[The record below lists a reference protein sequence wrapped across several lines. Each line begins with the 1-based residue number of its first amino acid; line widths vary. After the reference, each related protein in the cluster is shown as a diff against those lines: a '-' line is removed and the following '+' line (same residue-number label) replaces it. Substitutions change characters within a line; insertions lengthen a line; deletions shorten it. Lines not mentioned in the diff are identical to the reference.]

1 MTYGGRTG
9 LVAESEAR
17 MSDVSSST
25 AVAPDFKA
33 WARWFVPILVA
44 VLIVD
49 QVSKFWI
56 FSLNPLTLPAWLAQH
71 YNTGVAWGIGNQA
84 PLIVTLITLILI
96 PLLTWV
102 WWKQFRP
109 CGAAENLAFGA
120 VLGGALGNAI
130 DRVLTQFGLG
140 QFAGVRDFI
149 VVHLNPIGIDYTW
162 PTFNVADAG
171 ISCGVVALALLSLLK
186 RPASTAPGAQAVI

>member
-9 LVAESEAR
+9 LVAESDAR
-17 MSDVSSST
+17 MSDASSTT
-25 AVAPDFKA
+25 AVAPEFTP
-33 WARWFVPILVA
+33 WVRWFVPILLA

-49 QVSKFWI
+49 QVTKVWVFRMDPAS
-56 FSLNPLTLPAWLAQH
+56 FSPSGWLAQH
-71 YNTGVAWGIGNQA
+71 HNTGVAWGIGNQA
-84 PLIVTLITLILI
+84 PLIVTLITLLLI

-130 DRVLTQFGLG
+130 DRVLTQFGQLH
-140 QFAGVRDFI
+140 GVRDFI
-149 VVHLNPIGIDYTW
+149 VVDLNHIGINYIW

-171 ISCGVVALALLSLLK
+171 ISCGVVLLSLLSLLR
-186 RPASTAPGAQAVI
+186 RPAPIAPGAQAVI